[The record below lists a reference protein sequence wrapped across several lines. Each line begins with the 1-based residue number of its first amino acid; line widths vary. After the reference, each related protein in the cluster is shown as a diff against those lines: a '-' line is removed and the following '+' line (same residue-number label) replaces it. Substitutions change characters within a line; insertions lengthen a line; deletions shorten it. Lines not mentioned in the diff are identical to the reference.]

1 MYPEEL
7 IKPMREELTKIGF
20 KELKTA
26 AEVDDILSNQE
37 GTTFVIEPDSTELVI
52 LAQNEL
58 GEATNSTPAI
68 SEGEIFLRTHEHLY
82 CVAEAR

>member
-1 MYPEEL
+1 MNYSSVRSP
-7 IKPMREELTKIGF
+7 
-20 KELKTA
+20 
-26 AEVDDILSNQE
+26 
-37 GTTFVIEPDSTELVI
+37 GTVERVPISVVI